1 MIEEETKLNEASR
14 IWVLST
20 EFEPHIIGGLGTS
33 ATKLT
38 RAYARSG
45 ALITVLSQSKHARLL
60 NSKQQQLHIVRF
72 PKTTRYYSATDN
84 QYKPVAIERWMAKRG
99 YRIPSGIHIHSLQ
112 FSNVAKHFQSKY
124 GIPVVYTCH
133 SLIANEK
140 GPNSKHKRQALKH
153 QVQLLKTANNIVVPS
168 QSELDL
174 LKRKYP
180 FCANRLSVIRHGVIS
195 RKQTARG
202 PRHRLLFVGRLVP
215 VKGVAPL
222 LEAVAKL
229 KQSGN
234 KVKLDLVGTGSKSYT
249 KYLKALVKKLGISSE
264 VRWLGF
270 RSHKQVQSMYAS
282 YGAVILPSLQESFGL
297 VAVEALA
304 SGVPLVATRAGGL
317 AESVNSKVAQTI
329 PRANSTAIAKAIQSM
344 WNHKKLTDRRISA
357 GLRWVSRF
365 SWPRAATRYRGIF
378 KQLEKTKNL
387 REGGRF
393 HEVQSGSKAA
403 FQKVWH

>member
-1 MIEEETKLNEASR
+1 MNEANR

-20 EFEPHIIGGLGTS
+20 EYEPHIIGGLGTS

-45 ALITVLSQSKHARLL
+45 VLITVLSQSKHARLL
-60 NSKQQQLHIVRF
+60 SSKQQSLHIVRF
-72 PKTTRYYSATDN
+72 PKTKRYYSSVLN
-84 QYKPVAIERWMAKRG
+84 QYKPAAIERWMMKHG
-99 YRIPSGIHIHSLQ
+99 YQKPSGVHIHSLQ
-112 FSNVAKHFQSKY
+112 FSNVAKHLQAKY
-124 GIPVVYTCH
+124 SIPLVYTCH
-133 SLIANEK
+133 SLVANEA
-140 GPNSKHKRQALKH
+140 GPNTKHKKQVLEH
-153 QVQLLKTANNIVVPS
+153 QVQLLKAANNVVVPS
-168 QSELDL
+168 HSELRL
-174 LKRKYP
+174 LERKYP
-180 FCANRLSVIRHGVIS
+180 FCTNKLSVIRHGVIS
-195 RKQTARG
+195 RKQTTHG

-229 KQSGN
+229 KRSGN
-234 KVKLDLVGTGSKSYT
+234 KVKLDLVGTGSKGYT
-249 KYLKALVKKLGISSE
+249 KHLKALVRKLGISSE

-329 PRANSTAIAKAIQSM
+329 PKANGASIAEAIQSM
-344 WNHKKLTDRRISA
+344 WKHKKLTDRRVSA

-365 SWPRAATRYRGIF
+365 SWPRAATRYTKLF
-378 KQLEKTKNL
+378 KQRKTNYS
-387 REGGRF
+387 REGGSLYEAQFRS
-393 HEVQSGSKAA
+393 EAA
-403 FQKVWH
+403 FQKIWH